1 MIEKKVI
8 VELPHGLH
16 ARPAANFVR
25 LASSFA
31 SEIKIV
37 KNEKTANGKSIMGIM
52 SMAVAKGEEI
62 TLIAD
67 GADEAEAIAAL
78 EKALKEQEA

>member
-1 MIEKKVI
+1 MIEKKVV

>member
-1 MIEKKVI
+1 MLEKKV
-8 VELPHGLH
+8 VVKLPHGLH

-25 LASSFA
+25 LASSFS

-52 SMAVAKGEEI
+52 SMAVAKDEEI

-67 GADEAEAIAAL
+67 GPDEAEAIAAL
-78 EKALKEQEA
+78 EKALQEQEA

>member
-1 MIEKKVI
+1 MIEKKVV

-78 EKALKEQEA
+78 EKALKDQEA

>member
-78 EKALKEQEA
+78 EKALKDQEA